1 MVDLEGMESSS
12 TGKQRLIKYIESLP
26 DCIDV
31 KITREVPRPSETC
44 YLMGYKGR
52 PTDIV
57 SHSIE
62 KHSVTISIDFE
73 Q

>member
-1 MVDLEGMESSS
+1 MVDHRTMGNQS
-12 TGKQRLIKYIESLP
+12 TGKQRLIQYIESLP
-26 DCIDV
+26 DCLDV

-57 SHSIE
+57 SHSTE
-62 KHSVTISIDFE
+62 RHSVTVSIVFT